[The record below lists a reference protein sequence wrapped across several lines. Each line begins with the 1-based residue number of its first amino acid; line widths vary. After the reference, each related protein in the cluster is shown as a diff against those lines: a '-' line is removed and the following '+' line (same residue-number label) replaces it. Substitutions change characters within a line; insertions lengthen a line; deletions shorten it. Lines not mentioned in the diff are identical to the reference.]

1 MCPVTRNLNMDMFSD
16 NVLSHL
22 VLIYCKEGI
31 YKMDVFN
38 FAETVSLHFILI
50 ILFLPIILNLTEPM
64 VICFTE
70 QEGRVCGRADSGR
83 HSQ

>member
-38 FAETVSLHFILI
+38 FAETVSLHLLI
-50 ILFLPIILNLTEPM
+50 ILFLLITLNLTEPM
-64 VICFTE
+64 AVM
-70 QEGRVCGRADSGR
+70 
-83 HSQ
+83 

>member
-38 FAETVSLHFILI
+38 FAETVSLHLLI
-50 ILFLPIILNLTEPM
+50 ILFLLITLNLTESM
-64 VICFTE
+64 AVM
-70 QEGRVCGRADSGR
+70 
-83 HSQ
+83 